1 MKGKEELILM
11 INISSSS
18 LYKKRVLLVDDE
30 KDILNLLETVL
41 IKEGF
46 KDIYKAETGSR
57 GIELCEQMDPD
68 IIVLD
73 IMLPD
78 MDGYEVCKRI
88 REFSMCPI
96 IFLSAKS
103 DDIDKLL
110 GLGIGGDDYVT
121 KPFSPK
127 EIAFRIK
134 ALFRRLEH
142 MQLIVNESQSNHTK
156 EIIKFKDIEIDENK
170 AEVKKSGNILNLTAK
185 EYQLLL
191 YLVKNPNRI
200 LSKNLLIENIWG
212 SDYEGFDNT
221 LMVHIRHLREKIE
234 DDPSNP
240 EHITTF
246 KGLGYKFIK
255 GD

>member
-1 MKGKEELILM
+1 M
-11 INISSSS
+11 ININSSN
-18 LYKKRVLLVDDE
+18 LNNKKILLIDDE

-46 KDIYKAETGSR
+46 KEIYKAENGSK
-57 GIELCEQMDPD
+57 GIELCQKINPD

-78 MDGYEVCKRI
+78 IDGYEVCKKI

-103 DDIDKLL
+103 DDVDKLL

-134 ALFRRLEH
+134 AHFRRLEH
-142 MQLIVNESQSNHTK
+142 MQFKVNERKRDDYK

-170 AEVKKSGNILNLTAK
+170 AEVKKSGDVLNLTAK

-191 YLVKNPNRI
+191 YLVKNPNMI
-200 LSKNLLIENIWG
+200 LSKNSLIENIWG
-212 SDYEGFDNT
+212 SEYEGYDNT

-234 DDPSNP
+234 DDPSRP
-240 EHITTF
+240 KYITTF

>member
-1 MKGKEELILM
+1 M
-11 INISSSS
+11 ININS
-18 LYKKRVLLVDDE
+18 LNLNKKILLIDDE

-46 KDIYKAETGSR
+46 KEIYKAENGNK
-57 GIELCEQMDPD
+57 GIKLCEEIKPD

-78 MDGYEVCKRI
+78 IDGYEVCKRI

-103 DDIDKLL
+103 DDVDKLL

-134 ALFRRLEH
+134 AHFRRLEH
-142 MQLIVNESQSNHTK
+142 MQSKVNESLNDDKK
-156 EIIKFKDIEIDENK
+156 EVIKFKDIEVDEKK
-170 AEVKKSGNILNLTAK
+170 AEVKKSGAVLNLTAK

-191 YLVKNPNRI
+191 YLVKNPNII
-200 LSKNLLIENIWG
+200 LSKNSLIENIWG
-212 SDYEGFDNT
+212 SDYEGYDNT

-234 DDPSNP
+234 DDPSRP
-240 EHITTF
+240 KYITTF

>member
-1 MKGKEELILM
+1 M
-11 INISSSS
+11 INLSPTD
-18 LYKKRVLLVDDE
+18 LNKKKILLIDDE
-30 KDILNLLETVL
+30 RDILNLLEIAL
-41 IKEGF
+41 KKEGF
-46 KDIYKAETGSR
+46 KEIYKADTGIK
-57 GIELCEQMDPD
+57 GVELCKQINPD

-78 MDGYEVCKRI
+78 IDGYEVCKRI

-103 DDIDKLL
+103 DDVDKLL

-142 MQLIVNESQSNHTK
+142 MQSIGDERQSDGDK

-170 AEVKKSGNILNLTAK
+170 AEVRKTGDVLKLTAK

-191 YLVKNPNRI
+191 YLVKNSNII
-200 LSKNLLIENIWG
+200 LSKNLLIENVWG
-212 SDYEGFDNT
+212 SDYEGYDNT

-234 DDPSNP
+234 DDPSKP
-240 EHITTF
+240 EFITTF
-246 KGLGYKFIK
+246 RGLGYKFIK

>member
-1 MKGKEELILM
+1 M
-11 INISSSS
+11 ININSSN
-18 LYKKRVLLVDDE
+18 LNNKKILLIDDE

-46 KDIYKAETGSR
+46 KEIYKVENGNK
-57 GIELCEQMDPD
+57 GIELCQKINPD

-78 MDGYEVCKRI
+78 IDGYEVCKKI

-103 DDIDKLL
+103 DDVDKLL

-134 ALFRRLEH
+134 AHFRRLEH
-142 MQLIVNESQSNHTK
+142 MQFKVNERKRDDYK

-170 AEVKKSGNILNLTAK
+170 AEVKKSGDVLNLTAK

-191 YLVKNPNRI
+191 YLVKNPNMI
-200 LSKNLLIENIWG
+200 LSKNSLIENIWG
-212 SDYEGFDNT
+212 SEYEGYDNT

-234 DDPSNP
+234 DDPSRP
-240 EHITTF
+240 KYITTF

>member
-1 MKGKEELILM
+1 
-11 INISSSS
+11 
-18 LYKKRVLLVDDE
+18 
-30 KDILNLLETVL
+30 
-41 IKEGF
+41 
-46 KDIYKAETGSR
+46 
-57 GIELCEQMDPD
+57 
-68 IIVLD
+68 
-73 IMLPD
+73 MLPD
-78 MDGYEVCKRI
+78 IDGYEVCKRI

-103 DDIDKLL
+103 GDVDKLL

-134 ALFRRLEH
+134 AHFRRLEH
-142 MQLIVNESQSNHTK
+142 MQSKVNESLNDDKK
-156 EIIKFKDIEIDENK
+156 EVIKFKDIEVDEKK
-170 AEVKKSGNILNLTAK
+170 AEVKKSGTALNLTAK

-191 YLVKNPNRI
+191 YLVKNPNII
-200 LSKNLLIENIWG
+200 LSKNSLIENIWG
-212 SDYEGFDNT
+212 SDYEGYDNT

-234 DDPSNP
+234 DDPSRP
-240 EHITTF
+240 KYITTF

>member
-1 MKGKEELILM
+1 M
-11 INISSSS
+11 ININSSN
-18 LYKKRVLLVDDE
+18 LNNKKILLIDDE

-46 KDIYKAETGSR
+46 KEIYKAENGNK
-57 GIELCEQMDPD
+57 GIELCEKINPD

-78 MDGYEVCKRI
+78 IDGYEVCKRI

-103 DDIDKLL
+103 DDVDKLL

-134 ALFRRLEH
+134 AHFRRFEH
-142 MQLIVNESQSNHTK
+142 MQSKMEAKVMTKKKLRSEEHTSELQSRGHL
-156 EIIKFKDIEIDENK
+156 
-170 AEVKKSGNILNLTAK
+170 VCR
-185 EYQLLL
+185 LLL
-191 YLVKNPNRI
+191 QKKKR
-200 LSKNLLIENIWG
+200 
-212 SDYEGFDNT
+212 
-221 LMVHIRHLREKIE
+221 
-234 DDPSNP
+234 
-240 EHITTF
+240 TTRRA
-246 KGLGYKFIK
+246 G
-255 GD
+255 

>member
-1 MKGKEELILM
+1 MLHIH
-11 INISSSS
+11 SSS
-18 LYKKRVLLVDDE
+18 LHNKKILLIDDE

-41 IKEGF
+41 LKEGF
-46 KDIYKAETGSR
+46 KEIYKSQTGSK
-57 GIELCEQMDPD
+57 GVNLCKSINPD

-78 MDGYEVCKRI
+78 IDGYEVCKRI

-103 DDIDKLL
+103 DDVDKLL

-134 ALFRRLEH
+134 AHFRRLEY
-142 MQLIVNESQSNHTK
+142 MQSTVNESQSNEKK
-156 EIIKFKDIEIDENK
+156 EVIKFKNIEIDEKK
-170 AEVKKSGNILNLTAK
+170 AEVKKSGTVLNFTAK

-191 YLVKNPNRI
+191 YLVKNPNMI
-200 LSKNLLIENIWG
+200 HSKNSLIENIWG
-212 SDYEGFDNT
+212 SDYEGYDNT

-234 DDPSNP
+234 EDPSRP
-240 EHITTF
+240 EYIITF

>member
-1 MKGKEELILM
+1 M
-11 INISSSS
+11 INISFSD
-18 LYKKRVLLVDDE
+18 LNKKKILLIDDE

-41 IKEGF
+41 KIEGF
-46 KDIYKAETGSR
+46 KEIYKAENGSK
-57 GIELCEQMDPD
+57 GIELCEKISPD

-78 MDGYEVCKRI
+78 IDGYEVCKRI
-88 REFSMCPI
+88 REFNMCPI

-103 DDIDKLL
+103 DDVDKLL

-134 ALFRRLEH
+134 AHFRRINY
-142 MQLIVNESQSNHTK
+142 MQSASNENQINEMK
-156 EIIKFKDIEIDENK
+156 EVIKFKDIEVDENR
-170 AEVKKSGNILNLTAK
+170 AEVKKSNTVLNLTAK

-191 YLVKNPNRI
+191 YLVKNPNII
-200 LSKNLLIENIWG
+200 LSKDILIENIWG
-212 SDYEGFDNT
+212 GEYEGYDNT

-234 DDPSNP
+234 DDPSKP
-240 EHITTF
+240 QHIITF
-246 KGLGYKFIK
+246 KGLGYKFLR
-255 GD
+255 G

>member
-1 MKGKEELILM
+1 M
-11 INISSSS
+11 ININSSN
-18 LYKKRVLLVDDE
+18 LNNKKILLIDDE

-46 KDIYKAETGSR
+46 KEIYKAENGNK
-57 GIELCEQMDPD
+57 GIELCEKINPD

-78 MDGYEVCKRI
+78 IDGYEVCKRI

-103 DDIDKLL
+103 DDVDKLL

-134 ALFRRLEH
+134 AHFRRFEH
-142 MQLIVNESQSNHTK
+142 MQSKVNESQSDDKK
-156 EIIKFKDIEIDENK
+156 EVIKFKDIEVDEKK
-170 AEVKKSGNILNLTAK
+170 AEVKKSGAVLNLTAK

-191 YLVKNPNRI
+191 YLVKNPNII
-200 LSKNLLIENIWG
+200 LSKNSLIENIWG
-212 SDYEGFDNT
+212 SEYEGYDNT
-221 LMVHIRHLREKIE
+221 LMVHIRRLREKIE
-234 DDPSNP
+234 DDPSRP
-240 EHITTF
+240 EYITTF

>member
-1 MKGKEELILM
+1 MLNINFSNLNKKKILLI
-11 INISSSS
+11 
-18 LYKKRVLLVDDE
+18 DDE

-41 IKEGF
+41 KIEGF
-46 KDIYKAETGSR
+46 KEIYKAENGSK
-57 GIELCEQMDPD
+57 GIQICKEIYPD

-78 MDGYEVCKRI
+78 IDGYEVCKRI
-88 REFSMCPI
+88 RDFTMCPI

-103 DDIDKLL
+103 DDVDKLL
-110 GLGIGGDDYVT
+110 GLGIGRDDYVT

-134 ALFRRLEH
+134 AHFRRLEH
-142 MQLIVNESQSNHTK
+142 MQSIGNENRSDNTK

-170 AEVKKSGNILNLTAK
+170 AEVKKSEDVLNLTAK

-191 YLVKNPNRI
+191 YLVKNQNMI
-200 LSKNLLIENIWG
+200 LSKTSLIENIWG
-212 SDYEGFDNT
+212 SEYEGYDNT
-221 LMVHIRHLREKIE
+221 LMVHIRHLREKLE
-234 DDPSNP
+234 DDPSKP
-240 EHITTF
+240 QHILTF

>member
-1 MKGKEELILM
+1 M
-11 INISSSS
+11 ININFSN
-18 LYKKRVLLVDDE
+18 LNNKKILLIDDE

-41 IKEGF
+41 KKEGF
-46 KDIYKAETGSR
+46 KDIFKAEKGSK
-57 GIELCEQMDPD
+57 GIELCKKIIPD

-78 MDGYEVCKRI
+78 IDGYEVCKRI

-103 DDIDKLL
+103 DDVDKLL

-134 ALFRRLEH
+134 AYFRRLEH
-142 MQLIVNESQSNHTK
+142 IQSKVNESQSDDKK
-156 EIIKFKDIEIDENK
+156 EVIKFKDIEVDEK
-170 AEVKKSGNILNLTAK
+170 RAEVKKSGTVLNLTAK

-191 YLVKNPNRI
+191 YLVKNPDII
-200 LSKNLLIENIWG
+200 LSKNSLIENIWG
-212 SDYEGFDNT
+212 SDYEGYDNT

-234 DDPSNP
+234 DDPSRP
-240 EHITTF
+240 KYITTF
-246 KGLGYKFIK
+246 KGLGYKFTK

>member
-1 MKGKEELILM
+1 MRNFSGLNKKKILLI
-11 INISSSS
+11 
-18 LYKKRVLLVDDE
+18 DDE

-41 IKEGF
+41 KIEGF
-46 KDIYKAETGSR
+46 KEIYKEENGSK
-57 GIELCEQMDPD
+57 GIASCKKVNPD

-78 MDGYEVCKRI
+78 IDGFEVCRRI

-96 IFLSAKS
+96 IFLSARA
-103 DDIDKLL
+103 DDVDKLL

-134 ALFRRLEH
+134 AHFRRLEYI
-142 MQLIVNESQSNHTK
+142 QSIGKESQSDDHK

-170 AEVKKSGNILNLTAK
+170 AEVKKLGIVLNLTAK

-191 YLVKNPNRI
+191 YLVKNPNII
-200 LSKNLLIENIWG
+200 LSKNSLIENIWG
-212 SDYEGFDNT
+212 SDYEGYDNT

-234 DDPSNP
+234 DDPSRP
-240 EHITTF
+240 EYITTF

>member
-1 MKGKEELILM
+1 MLN
-11 INISSSS
+11 INSSS
-18 LYKKRVLLVDDE
+18 LHNKKILLIDDE

-41 IKEGF
+41 MKEGF
-46 KDIYKAETGSR
+46 KDIYKSENGSK
-57 GIELCEQMDPD
+57 GVELCKSIDPD
-68 IIVLD
+68 MIVLD

-78 MDGYEVCKRI
+78 IDGYEVCKRI

-103 DDIDKLL
+103 DDVDKLL

-134 ALFRRLEH
+134 AHFRRLDY
-142 MQLIVNESQSNHTK
+142 MQSKVNEGKSDETK
-156 EIIKFKDIEIDENK
+156 EVIKFKDIEIDEKK
-170 AEVKKSGNILNLTAK
+170 AEVKKSGIVLNLTAK

-191 YLVKNPNRI
+191 YLVKNSNII
-200 LSKNLLIENIWG
+200 LSKNSLIENIWG
-212 SDYEGFDNT
+212 SDYEGYDNT

-234 DDPSNP
+234 DDPSKP
-240 EHITTF
+240 EHIITY
-246 KGLGYKFIK
+246 KGLGYKFIQ
-255 GD
+255 GE